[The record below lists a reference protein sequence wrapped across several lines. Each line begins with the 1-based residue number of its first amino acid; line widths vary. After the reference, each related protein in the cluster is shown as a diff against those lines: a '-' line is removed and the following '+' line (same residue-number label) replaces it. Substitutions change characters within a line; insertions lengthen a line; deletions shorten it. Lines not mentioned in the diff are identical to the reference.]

1 MSSKKKETA
10 EQKLLKMIEDSSG
23 ADVSVSKTKQK
34 VVKKQNTLSVMKLL
48 NKLLIIGVLGAIAF
62 LGNEIIAGASLT
74 SKNIE
79 IPAAKKA
86 KVLGGENAQEIAI
99 QRVSYYLANVNRRN
113 IFQPY
118 EEAQKALEVT
128 DKNKKIVDK
137 LAKLKLVGVS
147 WLDRIETASVMI
159 EDTDKKVTYF
169 LRKGEKIGDIVV
181 KTIYADSALLGYE
194 DEEIIIKYDKSKM

>member
-1 MSSKKKETA
+1 MAIKKKETA

-34 VVKKQNTLSVMKLL
+34 VAKKQNTLSLMKVA
-48 NKLLIIGVLGAIAF
+48 NKVLIVGVLGSIVF
-62 LGNEIIAGASLT
+62 LGNEIISGAALT
-74 SKNIE
+74 SKAIE
-79 IPAAKKA
+79 VPAGKKA
-86 KVLGGENAQEIAI
+86 KVLGDGDSQGVTI
-99 QRVSYYLANVNRRN
+99 QRLSYYLANVNRRN
-113 IFQPY
+113 IFQPF

-128 DKNKKIVDK
+128 DKNKKIANALTK
-137 LAKLKLVGVS
+137 YKLVGVS
-147 WLDRIETASVMI
+147 WLDKIDTASVMI

-169 LRKGEKIGDIVV
+169 LHKGEKIGDIVV